1 MNMKLSVIGGGGV
14 RSVFLAKS
22 IAGRSESLGI
32 NEVVFSDTDARKL
45 EIYGGLAKGAAA
57 RLAPGLKFV
66 LTTDKTEAV
75 KGADY
80 VITTIRQGGDMLRVA
95 DERAALD
102 LGLLGQETTGA
113 AGFGFAMRSQPAL
126 VGYCELALKYAK
138 PEVKIFNFTNP
149 AGLMTQSLSCLGYSN
164 AFGVC
169 DAPSG
174 MLRQFADYLG
184 ADVKDLR
191 AECYGLNHLSFFA
204 DITLNGQSVMRKLME
219 DDEAYKHTD
228 LRFFDKSKVL
238 ELGEIPNEYL
248 YYYFSPEKAVRNI
261 LTSGKTRGETIAEIK
276 HHLPNVKILQYNIDT
291 IHPEHDNG
299 NISKILSKI
308 DIVDATLITTA
319 DIKRFDVFSPQ
330 KHKVGFIPNAVDKSL
345 ETAKVFEKSS
355 LDYDLICAVN
365 PKAIRQF
372 CGKFA
377 KTTEIIEKIAHN
389 TQGLKVLF
397 PQVIGDK
404 LDGANYQATIE
415 TSAMGINLSAIN
427 EDYLYSS
434 DRMAHLMGNGVLA
447 FVDKASDTVTGTVK
461 LKLYKGNIICQGIDS
476 PNSLHSLDIS
486 SFDKEGGYDQHDAQG
501 FVNIYGLSNVI
512 MAKKG
517 GN

>member
-1 MNMKLSVIGGGGV
+1 MKLSVIGGGGV

-75 KGADY
+75 KDADY

-113 AGFGFAMRSQPAL
+113 AGFGFAMRSLPAL

-149 AGLMTQSLSCLGYSN
+149 AGLMTQSLACLGYSN

-261 LTSGKTRGETIAEIK
+261 LTSGKTRGETIAEINRCMTEELS
-276 HHLPNVKILQYNIDT
+276 LPQ
-291 IHPEHDNG
+291 
-299 NISKILSKI
+299 
-308 DIVDATLITTA
+308 
-319 DIKRFDVFSPQ
+319 IKGDY
-330 KHKVGFIPNAVDKSL
+330 DKSL
-345 ETAKVFEKSS
+345 EVFEKWHGRRENA
-355 LDYDLICAVN
+355 YMA
-365 PKAIRQF
+365 
-372 CGKFA
+372 
-377 KTTEIIEKIAHN
+377 TETGVKR
-389 TQGLKVLF
+389 
-397 PQVIGDK
+397 DK
-404 LDGANYQATIE
+404 PWHFD
-415 TSAMGINLSAIN
+415 
-427 EDYLYSS
+427 LYSPDDGGYAGVALKYMDIVRDGGTGEMILCVRNVGGLDFLENDDTVEITCDVS
-434 DRMAHLMGNGVLA
+434 SKGAVPHKIHVGEGYQKQIITLMKQYERLA
-447 FVDKASDTVTGTVK
+447 SEALINKSVSAAVEALSINPFVDNRRDARTLVDRF
-461 LKLYKGNIICQGIDS
+461 LQ
-476 PNSLHSLDIS
+476 IS
-486 SFDKEGGYDQHDAQG
+486 KDYTYDW
-501 FVNIYGLSNVI
+501 
-512 MAKKG
+512 K
-517 GN
+517 